1 MSANSCDK
9 CQCGLIDPPAPPVTL
24 PLYRARTVQY
34 LAGELVFCTCENARR
49 YFTYLN
55 VQVETYQSDA
65 HIMAQANQRYA
76 ERQKEFL
83 WQNAKVPPKY
93 AAYTFGSYVAKAAG
107 DPGKQEAIT
116 AIRQLQETGS
126 VGDKPGLLLW
136 GAPGVGKTGA
146 LSPLFLHFLRQ
157 GQTGLWV
164 QYNELMSEM
173 RKFEDGNVGS
183 RMEMCKSIDVLFID
197 DFGDPAAEKAA
208 SDYSRDVMFRIIDY
222 RLNNGKRM
230 LITSNLDLDKIA
242 DQFHARIARRLKEC
256 CAVVAVGGRP
266 LGNEKEVG
274 F

>member
-1 MSANSCDK
+1 M
-9 CQCGLIDPPAPPVTL
+9 
-24 PLYRARTVQY
+24 YRARTLQY
-34 LAGELVFCTCENARR
+34 LAGELVFCDCPTARR
-49 YFTYLN
+49 YFAYLN
-55 VQVETYQSDA
+55 LQAETYQSDDD
-65 HIMAQANQRYA
+65 MLRQAEVRYA
-76 ERQKEFL
+76 ERQKELL

-93 AAYTFGSYVAKAAG
+93 AAYTFATFVARAAG

-116 AIRQLQETGS
+116 AVRTLEETGA
-126 VGDKPGLLLW
+126 VEGKPGLLLW
-136 GAPGVGKTGA
+136 GKPGVGKTGA

-157 GQTGLWV
+157 GQTGVWV

-230 LITSNLDLDKIA
+230 LVTSNLDIDKIA
-242 DQFHARIARRLKEC
+242 DQFHARVARRLKEC
-256 CAVVAVGGRP
+256 CAVVKVAGRP